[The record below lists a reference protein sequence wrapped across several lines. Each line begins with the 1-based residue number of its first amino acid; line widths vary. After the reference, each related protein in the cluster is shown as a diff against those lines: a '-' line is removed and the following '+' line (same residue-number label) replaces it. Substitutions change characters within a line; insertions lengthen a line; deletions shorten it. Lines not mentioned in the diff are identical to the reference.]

1 MSKKAKKPSYLLL
14 HFIFTFQDINIKFM
28 SQASTRNLC
37 IPYQTFAAK
46 GLTGLS
52 KCIKKRKFVTKIFF
66 LIMLNEVMKSCEK

>member
-1 MSKKAKKPSYLLL
+1 
-14 HFIFTFQDINIKFM
+14 M